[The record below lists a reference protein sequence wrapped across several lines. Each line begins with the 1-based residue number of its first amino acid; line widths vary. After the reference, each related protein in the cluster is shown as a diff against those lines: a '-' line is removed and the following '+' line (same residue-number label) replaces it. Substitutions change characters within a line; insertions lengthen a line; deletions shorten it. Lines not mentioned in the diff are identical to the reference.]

1 MPKRNMVPD
10 AEWDRQGRL
19 LELGVKHASEI
30 AMELGVSSQTVSR
43 EMKRRGYRKNAL
55 LHVSVAKIESYL
67 DEKARSQAIMDLP
80 EARRRQHIAKANME
94 AVGAM
99 VEAIIQADL
108 DGDICNAN
116 AVIEPLAD
124 AVGIKL
130 HGKRRRA

>member
-1 MPKRNMVPD
+1 MIPD
-10 AEWDRQGRL
+10 AEWERQGRL

-43 EMKRRGYRKNAL
+43 EMKRRGFRKNAL
-55 LHVSVAKIESYL
+55 LPVSLAKIESYL
-67 DEKARSQAIMDLP
+67 DKKARSQAIMDLP

-108 DGDICNAN
+108 DGDICKAN
-116 AVIEPLAD
+116 AVIEPLAA
-124 AVGIKL
+124 AVGVKL

>member
-1 MPKRNMVPD
+1 MVPD

-55 LHVSVAKIESYL
+55 LHVSVAKIESYF
-67 DEKARSQAIMDLP
+67 DKKARSQAIMGLP

-99 VEAIIQADL
+99 VEAIIQANL
-108 DGDICNAN
+108 DGDICKAN
-116 AVIEPLAD
+116 AVIEPLAA
-124 AVGIKL
+124 AVGVKV

>member
-1 MPKRNMVPD
+1 MVPD

-67 DEKARSQAIMDLP
+67 AKKARMKAIMDLP
-80 EARRRQHIAKANME
+80 EARRRQHIAHANME
-94 AVGAM
+94 ALEEM
-99 VEAIIQADL
+99 MRAIMQANM
-108 DGDICNAN
+108 DGDITKAN